1 MIMGSKTAV
10 RLLTIDSLISKL
22 KVLQMIH
29 RQLFQY
35 TETAQKE
42 LLYVKELKNS
52 RSFSR
57 NKSVVI
63 KKT

>member
-35 TETAQKE
+35 TETAQKV
-42 LLYVKELKNS
+42 LLYVKE
-52 RSFSR
+52 
-57 NKSVVI
+57 
-63 KKT
+63 

>member
-1 MIMGSKTAV
+1 MIMDSKTTV

-22 KVLQMIH
+22 KVLQMIY

-35 TETAQKE
+35 IETAQKV
-42 LLYVKELKNS
+42 LLYVQELKKS

-57 NKSVVI
+57 NKFVAI

>member
-1 MIMGSKTAV
+1 MIS
-10 RLLTIDSLISKL
+10 
-22 KVLQMIH
+22 

-35 TETAQKE
+35 TETAQKV
-42 LLYVKELKNS
+42 LLYVKESKNS

-57 NKSVVI
+57 NKFVNI

>member
-1 MIMGSKTAV
+1 MIY
-10 RLLTIDSLISKL
+10 
-22 KVLQMIH
+22 

-35 TETAQKE
+35 TETAHKE

-52 RSFSR
+52 RSFSC
-57 NKSVVI
+57 NKFVII

>member
-1 MIMGSKTAV
+1 MIMDSKTV

-22 KVLQMIH
+22 KVLQMIY

-35 TETAQKE
+35 IETAQKV
-42 LLYVKELKNS
+42 LLYVQELKKS

-57 NKSVVI
+57 NKFVAI

>member
-1 MIMGSKTAV
+1 MIY
-10 RLLTIDSLISKL
+10 
-22 KVLQMIH
+22 

-42 LLYVKELKNS
+42 LLYFKELKNS

-57 NKSVVI
+57 NKFVI
-63 KKT
+63 IMKT

>member
-1 MIMGSKTAV
+1 MIMDSKTTV

-22 KVLQMIH
+22 KVLQMIY

-35 TETAQKE
+35 TETAHKE

-57 NKSVVI
+57 NKFVII